1 MQSLSVWSID
11 ATTGTW
17 KVGPGNNYVLNPSF
31 EADRVTITQ
40 PAGWTTTNGT
50 NATGGHSGRWA
61 WQVSGSLDQVIA
73 NLPSGTYTLSAWVK
87 SSGTG
92 GQLYAKGFG
101 GTDKTLAIGSA
112 TAWTNVSIPGIPV
125 SNGTCDVG
133 ITSTGAT
140 VTVDDFVLSQN

>member
-1 MQSLSVWSID
+1 
-11 ATTGTW
+11 
-17 KVGPGNNYVLNPSF
+17 
-31 EADRVTITQ
+31 
-40 PAGWTTTNGT
+40 
-50 NATGGHSGRWA
+50 
-61 WQVSGSLDQVIA
+61 
-73 NLPSGTYTLSAWVK
+73 LPSGTYTLSAWVK

-112 TAWTNVSIPGIPV
+112 TAWTNVSITGIAV